1 MLATKFWRLFGLSL
15 LISAGGAAAAAAQ
28 DYVNPGTAK
37 LNLKLTIT
45 QGCRL
50 NTEDT
55 PATIVF
61 EQVTLLDNPKT
72 LPGNFTITCTAGW
85 GGSKKLK
92 VTLDKGQFP
101 GDTIANRKL
110 HFATDSA
117 STLDFQVYHKD
128 GTTIWGDGTEGSQP
142 IQVDLANNGTNWTG
156 TGEYVVT
163 LLKQSLAGK
172 YAGTYTNTLQMT
184 IDLSSE

>member
-15 LISAGGAAAAAAQ
+15 LISVGGVAAAAAQ
-28 DYVNPGTAK
+28 GYVNPSNAQLK
-37 LNLKLTIT
+37 LKLTIT

-50 NTEDT
+50 NTEDA
-55 PATIVF
+55 PATITF
-61 EQVTLLDNPKT
+61 EHVSLLDNPKT
-72 LPGNFTITCTAGW
+72 LPGDFSITCTAGW

-92 VTLDKGQFP
+92 VMLDKGQFP
-101 GDTIANRKL
+101 GDSIANRKL
-110 HFATDSA
+110 HFTTDSA

-128 GTTIWGDGTEGSQP
+128 GKTIWGDGTGGSQP
-142 IQVDLANNGTNWTG
+142 IEVDLANKGTNWTG

-172 YAGTYTNTLQMT
+172 YAGTYSNTLQMT